1 LPVTAFR
8 RNKIVATVGPT
19 SCSKEMLLA
28 LMEAGADVFRLNFSH
43 GQHDALTETVA
54 LIRQISRNRRRAV
67 AILGDL
73 QGPKIRTGMMRG
85 DVMTLTSGESV
96 VITTADVLG
105 EDGVIP
111 TTYKALPQDVSDGD
125 RILLDDGL
133 LELQVEK
140 ISGEQ
145 VHCRVLV
152 GGQLKNR
159 KGMNCR
165 AWPSLHPLLPK
176 KIWPT
181 LSSASSRSL
190 ITWLSPLCVRRQ
202 KS

>member
-1 LPVTAFR
+1 
-8 RNKIVATVGPT
+8 
-19 SCSKEMLLA
+19 MLLA

-43 GQHDALTETVA
+43 GQHDALTETVV

-85 DVMTLTSGESV
+85 DVMTLTSGERV

-111 TTYKALPQDVSDGD
+111 TTYNALPQDVSDGD

-159 KGMNCR
+159 KGIGRLC
-165 AWPSLHPLLPK
+165 
-176 KIWPT
+176 T
-181 LSSASSRSL
+181 RSDRKR
-190 ITWLSPLCVRRQ
+190 SGRP
-202 KS
+202 